1 MATKGSLYNKETPSL
16 MGTGAF
22 VGGNGLPPLVG
33 MVASVDGE
41 RCLKVGTD
49 ALVCP
54 LKTGNRGSPKPLKKE
69 GMLLGGMLY
78 KGVAADRRGRLSLLE
93 KPHPHPLSEWRGE

>member
-1 MATKGSLYNKETPSL
+1 MATKDSLYNKETPSL

-22 VGGNGLPPLVG
+22 VGRNG
-33 MVASVDGE
+33 
-41 RCLKVGTD
+41 CLKVGTD

-54 LKTGNRGSPKPLKKE
+54 LKTGNRGSPKPFKKE

-93 KPHPHPLSEWRGE
+93 KPHPRPLSEWRGE

>member
-1 MATKGSLYNKETPSL
+1 MTTGGSLYNKETPSL
-16 MGTGAF
+16 
-22 VGGNGLPPLVG
+22 VG
-33 MVASVDGE
+33 MVVSVDGE
-41 RCLKVGTD
+41 RRLKVGTD

-78 KGVAADRRGRLSLLE
+78 KGVLADRRGRLSLLE